1 MKEEQAKTTAGQRV
15 AEVAARIQEWQK
27 ARGWTTA
34 RMIREFPDLGSDKT
48 FNNLANGRL
57 EEYDAEVWV
66 ARYEAVQALIEDAAG
81 SPADAE
87 PRYDDLSG
95 PRRVRR
101 ALLDLLEAQGNAR
114 VLVLEGPSGVGKTTA
129 IDLVRTRYGK
139 RIVAVEAAEAWGDN
153 PGALL
158 KSLLKRLGV
167 AIPPSSTYECLDACV
182 EALGK
187 TRVCVVVDEAHH
199 LGPRCLNTV
208 KTLVNSTPGEFVLSA
223 IETLWRRLEKAN
235 YEEARQLTTN
245 RLAERVSLVLAEAD
259 VARYVERAVPGC
271 DAKTAKAAAR
281 LVCQEAARHGNMAFV
296 RDACRAVR
304 RLCGDSAP
312 DVQKFAEGCA
322 EAARRR

>member
-1 MKEEQAKTTAGQRV
+1 MSTDAKKTTAGERV
-15 AEVAARIQEWQK
+15 AEAAARIMDWQK

-48 FNNLANGRL
+48 YNALANGKL
-57 EEYDAEVWV
+57 EEYDADAWA
-66 ARYEAVQALIEDAAG
+66 ARYEAVLALIQDADG
-81 SPADAE
+81 SGAVAE
-87 PRYDDLSG
+87 ERYDDLSG
-95 PRRVRR
+95 PRRVKR

-114 VLVLEGPSGVGKTTA
+114 VLVLEGPSGIGKTTA
-129 IDLVRTRYGK
+129 IDLVRARYGK

-158 KSLLKRLGV
+158 KSLLKKLGMP
-167 AIPPSSTYECLDACV
+167 IPPSSTYECLDACV

-199 LGPRCLNTV
+199 LGPRCLNSV

-245 RLAERVSLVLAEAD
+245 RLAERVSLSLAEAD

-271 DAKTAKAAAR
+271 DAKVAKAAAR
-281 LVCQEAARHGNMAFV
+281 LVCAEAARHGNMAFV
-296 RDACRAVR
+296 RDCCRAVR
-304 RLCGDSAP
+304 RLCGDAAP